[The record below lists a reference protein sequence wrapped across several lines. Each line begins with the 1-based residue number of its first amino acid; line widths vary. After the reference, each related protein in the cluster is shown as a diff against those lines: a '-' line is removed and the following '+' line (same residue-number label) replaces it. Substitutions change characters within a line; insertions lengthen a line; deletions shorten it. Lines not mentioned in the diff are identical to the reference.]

1 MLTSSAA
8 ELGFLSM
15 LVVPFLVF
23 IARIIARIIDVS
35 IGTLRSLAD
44 NKPFRPL
51 DRD

>member
-8 ELGFLSM
+8 EPGFLSM

-23 IARIIARIIDVS
+23 IARIINVS